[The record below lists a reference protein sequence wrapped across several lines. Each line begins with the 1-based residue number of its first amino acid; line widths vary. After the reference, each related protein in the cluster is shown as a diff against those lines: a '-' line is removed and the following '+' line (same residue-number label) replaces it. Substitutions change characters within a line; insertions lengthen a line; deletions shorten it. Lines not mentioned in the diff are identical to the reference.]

1 VHTGGAVV
9 VGESAIIKGIIS
21 AGSVVVSGRV
31 KGTVTAVQKVEIQ
44 KGGFLVGDIH
54 SPAVCIEDGGDFHG
68 MCDMGTD
75 NWVED
80 EQTPPGTVRD
90 TAVHDL
96 AAHRGKVKGQET

>member
-1 VHTGGAVV
+1 
-9 VGESAIIKGIIS
+9 
-21 AGSVVVSGRV
+21 
-31 KGTVTAVQKVEIQ
+31 
-44 KGGFLVGDIH
+44 
-54 SPAVCIEDGGDFHG
+54 